1 MWGSTGTP
9 RPRGRDDGET
19 EGTRSMAEAAL
30 PEAFADLAP
39 WLDWALEP
47 ERARTAKKVAS
58 SMEEINA
65 FYDAVMPRMEEIIAY
80 MDGVPADDRPA
91 PAHRLY
97 LLTLSLVEVAN
108 LAEVYK
114 RREVIEA
121 CDPLHFN
128 PQR

>member
-1 MWGSTGTP
+1 MS
-9 RPRGRDDGET
+9 
-19 EGTRSMAEAAL
+19 EAAL
-30 PEAFADLAP
+30 PEAFEDLAP

-47 ERARTAKKVAS
+47 ERARTAKRVAS
-58 SMEEINA
+58 SMEELRA

-80 MDGVPADDRPA
+80 LDDVPEGESRPA

-97 LLTLSLVEVAN
+97 LLTLSLVEVSN
-108 LAEVYK
+108 LVELYK

-128 PQR
+128 SQH

>member
-1 MWGSTGTP
+1 
-9 RPRGRDDGET
+9 
-19 EGTRSMAEAAL
+19 MAEAML

-65 FYDAVMPRMEEIIAY
+65 FYDAAMPRMEEIIAHLEGFSGGA
-80 MDGVPADDRPA
+80 MPA
-91 PAHRLY
+91 PVHRLY

-108 LAEVYK
+108 LVEIYK

-121 CDPLHFN
+121 CDPLHFD
-128 PQR
+128 PQH

>member
-1 MWGSTGTP
+1 
-9 RPRGRDDGET
+9 
-19 EGTRSMAEAAL
+19 MAEAML

-65 FYDAVMPRMEEIIAY
+65 FYDAAMPRLDEIVAY
-80 MDGVPADDRPA
+80 LEGVAGDAMPA

-108 LAEVYK
+108 LVEIYK

-121 CDPLHFN
+121 CDPLHFD
-128 PQR
+128 PQH

>member
-1 MWGSTGTP
+1 
-9 RPRGRDDGET
+9 
-19 EGTRSMAEAAL
+19 MAEAML

-39 WLDWALEP
+39 HLDWALEP

-65 FYDAVMPRMEEIIAY
+65 FYDAAMPRMEEIIAHL
-80 MDGVPADDRPA
+80 DDLPGGDRPA

-108 LAEVYK
+108 LVEIYK

-121 CDPLHFN
+121 CDPLHFD
-128 PQR
+128 PQH